1 MVLRTLYNN
10 DNNDDVRNFDVDVN
24 DDDDDTM
31 TMTTLYMAVV
41 YQGIYNKYCH
51 YGLLLYIIKVI

>member
-10 DNNDDVRNFDVDVN
+10 DDVRDFDNNDVN
-24 DDDDDTM
+24 DGDDDTM

-41 YQGIYNKYCH
+41 YQGIYNKY
-51 YGLLLYIIKVI
+51 

>member
-10 DNNDDVRNFDVDVN
+10 DDVRDFDVDNVN

-41 YQGIYNKYCH
+41 YQGIYNKY
-51 YGLLLYIIKVI
+51 